1 MRWQKG
7 HLSSFRARS
16 LAIMTRMVA
25 MEFSTWR
32 SGRIG
37 GASGAEVRGYRK
49 AFDEC
54 CVPGG

>member
-1 MRWQKG
+1 
-7 HLSSFRARS
+7 
-16 LAIMTRMVA
+16 MTRMVA

-37 GASGAEVRGYRK
+37 GASWAEVRGYRK
-49 AFDEC
+49 ASDEC